1 MLKIG
6 DKAPDFKLEDQE
18 GKEIQL
24 SELKGKRVL
33 ISFHP
38 LAWTSVCTDQMRT
51 LESHYDTIQEKGIGE
66 VLGISVDAQPT
77 KSFWAKGLSLE
88 KIKIL
93 ADFEPKGQMAKDYE
107 LYNDDLGTSE
117 RANVVVDE
125 EGNISWI
132 KKYGLTELPSIDEV
146 IENL

>member
-1 MLKIG
+1 
-6 DKAPDFKLEDQE
+6 
-18 GKEIQL
+18 
-24 SELKGKRVL
+24 
-33 ISFHP
+33 
-38 LAWTSVCTDQMRT
+38 
-51 LESHYDTIQEKGIGE
+51 
-66 VLGISVDAQPT
+66 
-77 KSFWAKGLSLE
+77 
-88 KIKIL
+88 
-93 ADFEPKGQMAKDYE
+93 MAKDYE